1 MPETCVLWN
10 WPDILRTIVNVHCN
24 AAWGIYWMEENELFS
39 LYLAYSLL
47 GGRESSADAIL
58 KNLPRFFEG
67 ADLKH
72 FE

>member
-1 MPETCVLWN
+1 
-10 WPDILRTIVNVHCN
+10 
-24 AAWGIYWMEENELFS
+24 MEENELFS